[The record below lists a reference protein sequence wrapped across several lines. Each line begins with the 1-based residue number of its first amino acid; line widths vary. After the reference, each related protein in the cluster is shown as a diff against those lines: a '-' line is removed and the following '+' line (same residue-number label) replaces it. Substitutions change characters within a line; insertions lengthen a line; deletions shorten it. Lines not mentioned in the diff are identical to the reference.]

1 MKKFE
6 LPVFILE
13 NLNRTSGLENALN
26 QILARSLKI
35 ENHVTDK
42 IQSHVIGLCVNQ
54 SESSILSA
62 ESLVEVVRRCSV
74 QGPSEP
80 EVQNEPEVQTGS
92 EIGAKLTLVSSLG
105 LLSKLAT
112 KSPDKV
118 MKSLM
123 V

>member
-1 MKKFE
+1 
-6 LPVFILE
+6 
-13 NLNRTSGLENALN
+13 LENALN

-74 QGPSEP
+74 QGPSEA
-80 EVQNEPEVQTGS
+80 EVEVENDGRS
-92 EIGAKLTLVSSLG
+92 GIGAKLTLVSALG
-105 LLSKLAT
+105 LLSRLAT
-112 KSPDKV
+112 TKPDKV